1 MEKLLH
7 KVNFKEPMTEEESKR
22 LINQFRELNNEEIR
36 KHLIERNLRLVAYEA
51 YKYKNQD
58 SEDIFSV
65 GCIGL
70 IKAIDSYDP
79 SKQTRFDTYANRCI
93 QNEILLYIKR
103 LKKGS
108 RWTFVRL
115 DAKNLS
121 FDDGSSIYNFETLA
135 SDENLEESFIG
146 REEKLIAR
154 SIIKDNLIEESIE
167 EQSTKRQMAI
177 RLRYQG
183 LTQIDVSQRL
193 GISQSY
199 VARIEKRYQD
209 KLYQKLRKMF

>member
-1 MEKLLH
+1 MLH